1 MSEVEKSIREL
12 EALRDQ
18 HSREALRASSGREF
32 EYGRVCGIFQG
43 LGMAIEAIKKTLES
57 SDARPSTLE
66 KNLRGQHGSVITR

>member
-18 HSREALRASSGREF
+18 HSRDALRASTGNEF
-32 EYGRVCGIFQG
+32 DYGRVCGIHQG
-43 LGMAIEAIKKTLES
+43 LGMAIEAIKKTLED

-66 KNLRGQHGSVITR
+66 KNLRGSNGSVITR